1 VGGAFAQNFRD
12 TPNYYDRLDAG
23 DLPTMRG
30 AWLTEDDVIR
40 ATVIE
45 RLLCHCVVVKSEVE
59 AIYGI
64 DFDAYF
70 EDALDKLRDAE
81 QDDLVRLLPDRVE
94 VTPLGRLFL
103 RNLAMPFDAYL
114 QRRAPDAKPI
124 FSKTL

>member
-1 VGGAFAQNFRD
+1 MPRELATWWRLRD
-12 TPNYYDRLDAG
+12 GVELDE
-23 DLPTMRG
+23 PRMSRG
-30 AWLTEDDVIR
+30 VIRIGETADEDDFQPPR
-40 ATVIE
+40 ALE
-45 RLLCHCVVVKSEVE
+45 
-59 AIYGI
+59 
-64 DFDAYF
+64 
-70 EDALDKLRDAE
+70 KLRDAE